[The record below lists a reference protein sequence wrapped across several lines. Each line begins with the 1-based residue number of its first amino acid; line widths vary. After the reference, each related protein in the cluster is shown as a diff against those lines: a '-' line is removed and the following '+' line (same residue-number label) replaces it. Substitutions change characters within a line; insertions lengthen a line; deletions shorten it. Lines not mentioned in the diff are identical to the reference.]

1 MKLLHRKSNGPP
13 RRERP
18 GSLGS
23 APVYSYYARRSQEQ
37 SVIGRQVFRDVVNK
51 ENVARAARFGRR
63 RFGLVVVL
71 IVGVVAAANILW
83 LSPDVKVVPAD
94 SHDTFLRSLAS
105 YQQTADTLFGGSAL
119 NRTKFTADVSGIISG
134 LKQQYP
140 DLSTVN
146 VALPLIGHRPVVYIT
161 PTTPQLLLTTTSG
174 HSYVVDENGR
184 ALSEIQGSNPSL
196 TLVQDESGAAVDVG
210 QLALPGD
217 TVTFIRTV
225 QYEVQQK
232 GLRVAHFVLPAGKSE
247 LDLYTTGV
255 AYYVKFNL
263 ADDTAQAQAGSFLVV
278 RHYLLGKGKT
288 PTAYIDVRIVG
299 RAYYK

>member
-1 MKLLHRKSNGPP
+1 MKLLRRKSNTPT
-13 RRERP
+13 RRERR

-23 APVYSYYARRSQEQ
+23 TPVYSYYARRSQEQ

-71 IVGVVAAANILW
+71 IVGVIAAANILW

-94 SHDTFLRSLAS
+94 THDTFLHSLAS
-105 YQQTADTLFGGSAL
+105 YQQAANTLFSSSLLNHTKVTADI
-119 NRTKFTADVSGIISG
+119 SGITAG

-161 PTTPQLLLTTTSG
+161 PTTPQVLLSTTSG

-184 ALSEIQGSNPSL
+184 ALSEMQGSDPHL
-196 TLVQDESGAAVDVG
+196 ILVQDQSGASVAVG
-210 QLALPGD
+210 RLALSSD

-225 QYEVQQK
+225 QYEIQQK
-232 GLRVAHFVLPAGKSE
+232 GLAVARFTLPAGKSE
-247 LDLYTTGV
+247 LDLYLTGV
-255 AYYVKFNL
+255 SYYVKFNL
-263 ADDTAQAQAGSFLVV
+263 ADNTAQAQAGTFLAV
-278 RHYLLGKGKT
+278 RHYLSGKGKT